1 MQGFAGVAS
10 GRSENVSAGVILER
24 RLIGCMPMSSASSLA
39 TTPYSRYFTGRGASA
54 SSSRASVSES
64 RYVLMAL

>member
-39 TTPYSRYFTGRGASA
+39 TTPYSRYFAGRGASA